1 MNKGKIVTSIGAV
14 LLTTGIIGGIWSGV
28 VAMPKIINNVQNV
41 ENNLNKEDILYKGR
55 IDLTKLNINSKTS
68 NVIIKKYDGQNV
80 IVGRNGNK
88 KVSTITTK
96 ESGSELTI
104 NEDINN
110 RNLGKSIDDM
120 VRYFVDEL
128 YTSYTSNITVYV
140 PDNVDINVNTNN
152 GGLNVSDV
160 NVNNLNFNTSNG
172 SIALHENCNINNLT
186 IKSNGFINLKV
197 REVYC
202 TDNLSIECT
211 YVNIYED
218 TFVNNESKVPESVKI
233 LINKKYSSNDNDSVV
248 INTNLPIAK
257 NLDITSNETVDLNLP
272 ILDYKFNE
280 KSYMYKTFVNF
291 LLKNKKIF
299 ENIKKYDKIIP
310 VPISKKR
317 YKERGYNQSLLI
329 AKEISMQI
337 SYETNNNIKLEL
349 VNNCLIKTKNIIE
362 QSKLNKEDRQHNI
375 QGVYTLKNGSI
386 LTNKSIL
393 LLDDIYTTGSTVNEC
408 SRVLQQA
415 KPNKIGVLVLAK
427 D

>member
-41 ENNLNKEDILYKGR
+41 ENNLNKEDILYKGQ

-68 NVIIKKYDGQNV
+68 NVIIKKYDGQDV
-80 IVGRNGNK
+80 IVGRSGNK

-128 YTSYTSNITVYV
+128 YTSYTSNIIVYV

-152 GGLNVSDV
+152 GGLNINDV
-160 NVNNLNFNTSNG
+160 NINNLKFNTSNG
-172 SIALHENCNINNLT
+172 NVALNENSNINNLN
-186 IKSNGFINLKV
+186 IKSNGFITLKV

-233 LINKKYSSNDNDSVV
+233 LINNKYSNNDKDSVV

-257 NLDITSNETVDLNLP
+257 NLDITSSETVELNLP
-272 ILDYKFNE
+272 ILDYKFNFDIKVSNSIYFDKDSKNKYLGTSLDKYFRYSSNE
-280 KSYMYKTFVNF
+280 YSFNETSFKGLINEAIINNPTEYFVNIRSANVEF
-291 LLKNKKIF
+291 N
-299 ENIKKYDKIIP
+299 
-310 VPISKKR
+310 
-317 YKERGYNQSLLI
+317 
-329 AKEISMQI
+329 
-337 SYETNNNIKLEL
+337 
-349 VNNCLIKTKNIIE
+349 
-362 QSKLNKEDRQHNI
+362 
-375 QGVYTLKNGSI
+375 
-386 LTNKSIL
+386 
-393 LLDDIYTTGSTVNEC
+393 
-408 SRVLQQA
+408 
-415 KPNKIGVLVLAK
+415 
-427 D
+427 